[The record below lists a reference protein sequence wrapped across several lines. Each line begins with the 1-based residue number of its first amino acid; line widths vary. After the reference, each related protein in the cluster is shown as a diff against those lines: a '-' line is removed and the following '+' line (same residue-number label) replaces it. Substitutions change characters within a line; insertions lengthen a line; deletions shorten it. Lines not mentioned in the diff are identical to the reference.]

1 MNDTPS
7 TQLDFMARALELA
20 QGAAFAGEVPV
31 GALIV
36 DPTSDT
42 IIAEGANQPI
52 LEHDP
57 TAHAEIIAIRKAGE
71 RLGNYRLPGL
81 DLYVT
86 LEPCA
91 MCAGA
96 ISFARLRRIVF
107 AADDPKGGAIVSGIR
122 FFEAPTCHWRPDVY
136 QSVEHAPAA
145 AKMLKQFFADRRKSS
160 AGRQT

>member
-1 MNDTPS
+1 MNDTSS
-7 TQLDFMARALELA
+7 TQQDFMARALELA
-20 QGAAFAGEVPV
+20 QEAALAGEVPV
-31 GALIV
+31 GAVIV
-36 DPTSDT
+36 DPKSYT

-71 RLGNYRLPGL
+71 RLGNYRLPGM

-86 LEPCA
+86 LEPCV

-107 AADDPKGGAIVSGIR
+107 AADDPKGGALVNGVR
-122 FFEAPTCHWRPDVY
+122 FFEAPTCHWRPDVS
-136 QSVEHAPAA
+136 QSAEHAPAA
-145 AKMLKQFFADRRKSS
+145 AEMLKQFFADRRKSS
-160 AGRQT
+160 SSR